1 MTWVDTMILCVVA
14 LSALFS
20 MVRGLVREVL
30 SVGAWIGA
38 LLACLHFY
46 GPVKPF
52 VASVLPFGFGH
63 FAIYGAMAVVFLVV
77 LIILS
82 MVSGILGGLV
92 RSSPLSGLDHSLGIL
107 FGIARG
113 AIIVFLAYVA
123 LGMTEPSNDWPAPV
137 ANARFLPLAQE
148 GASWLVAF
156 LPPQYQPKIQPIPS
170 KIPTAASLMQ
180 QPVQGSAL

>member
-1 MTWVDTMILCVVA
+1 MTWVDAVMLGVVA

-46 GPVKPF
+46 GPVQPF
-52 VASVLPFGFGH
+52 VASVLPRGLSH

-82 MVSGILGGLV
+82 IVSGVLGGLV
-92 RSSPLSGLDHSLGIL
+92 RKSALSGLDHSLGIV

-113 AIIVFLAYVA
+113 AIIIFLAYIA
-123 LGMTEPSNDWPAPV
+123 LGMTEPSPNWPPPV
-137 ANARFLPLAQE
+137 ANARFLSIAQQ
-148 GASWLVAF
+148 GAGWLVGF
-156 LPPQYQPKIQPIPS
+156 LPPQYQPKIQPLPRHD
-170 KIPTAASLMQ
+170 PTATALMT
-180 QPVQGSAL
+180 QPIKGSAL

>member
-1 MTWVDTMILCVVA
+1 MTWVDAVILGVIA

-46 GPVKPF
+46 GPVQPF
-52 VASVLPFGFGH
+52 VASVLPTGLSH

-82 MVSGILGGLV
+82 IISGVLGGLV
-92 RSSPLSGLDHSLGIL
+92 RNSPLSGLDHSLGIV
-107 FGIARG
+107 FGVARG
-113 AIIVFLAYVA
+113 AIIIFLAYVA
-123 LGMTEPSNDWPAPV
+123 LGMTEPSSAWPAPI
-137 ANARFLPLAQE
+137 ATARLLPLAQE
-148 GASWLVAF
+148 GAGWLVGL
-156 LPPQYQPKIQPIPS
+156 LPPQYQPKLQQLPA
-170 KIPTAASLMQ
+170 KDPTAATLMK

>member
-1 MTWVDTMILCVVA
+1 MTWVDTVILGVVA

-46 GPVKPF
+46 GPVRPF
-52 VASVLPFGFGH
+52 VASVLPTGFSH
-63 FAIYGAMAVVFLVV
+63 FAIYGAMAVVFVVV

-82 MVSGILGGLV
+82 MVSGVLGGLV
-92 RSSPLSGLDHSLGIL
+92 RNSPLSGVDHSLGIL

-113 AIIVFLAYVA
+113 AIIIFLAYIA
-123 LGMTEPSNDWPAPV
+123 LGMTEPSTDWPTPV

-148 GASWLVAF
+148 GANWLAGL
-156 LPPQYQPKIQPIPS
+156 LPAQYQPKIQPLPG
-170 KIPTAASLMQ
+170 KDPTAAALMK
-180 QPVQGSAL
+180 QPIQGSAL

>member
-1 MTWVDTMILCVVA
+1 MTWVDAVILGVIA

-38 LLACLHFY
+38 LLACLRFY
-46 GPVKPF
+46 GPVQPF
-52 VASVLPFGFGH
+52 VASVLPAGLSH

-82 MVSGILGGLV
+82 IVSGVLGGMV
-92 RSSPLSGLDHSLGIL
+92 RNSPLSGLDHSLGIV

-113 AIIVFLAYVA
+113 AIIIFLAYVA
-123 LGMTEPSNDWPAPV
+123 LGMTEPSAAWPAPI

-148 GASWLVAF
+148 GAGWLVGL
-156 LPPQYQPKIQPIPS
+156 LPQQYQPKIQQLPA
-170 KIPTAASLMQ
+170 KDPTAATLMQ